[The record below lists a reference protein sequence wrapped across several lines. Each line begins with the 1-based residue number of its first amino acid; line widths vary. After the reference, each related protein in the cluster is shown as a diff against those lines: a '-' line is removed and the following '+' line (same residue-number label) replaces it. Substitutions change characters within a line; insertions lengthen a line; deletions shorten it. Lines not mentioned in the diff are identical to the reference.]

1 MHKYAYVWSS
11 VGEYLGIWEYL
22 WQIPP
27 TDRITALFMQTAC
40 GSQSW
45 KMGKRGGNVGEVGG
59 TRWESDKRAVKIV
72 PHETKWNIHEIV
84 EGTANEL

>member
-1 MHKYAYVWSS
+1 
-11 VGEYLGIWEYL
+11 
-22 WQIPP
+22 
-27 TDRITALFMQTAC
+27 MQTAC

-72 PHETKWNIHEIV
+72 PHETK
-84 EGTANEL
+84 